1 MKRIRLMTFFHSTVE
16 VPDGS
21 TEDVSIRE
29 AKDALETAL
38 PLLLDNERIRDCV
51 ITGVNSVESDL
62 REVICD
68 S

>member
-1 MKRIRLMTFFHSTVE
+1 MKKIRLVTIFHSTVE

-29 AKDALETAL
+29 AKDAIESAL

-51 ITGVNSVESDL
+51 ITGVNSIESEL
-62 REVICD
+62 QEAI
-68 S
+68 